1 MAQKRV
7 NLTQSSGAKK
17 IRGENNLPSCD
28 FGFDETFSSSLS
40 HHNSCTTL
48 NPYLT
53 DAIDRL
59 NESLGPSQQ
68 LVRQTPITDYSD
80 IITPETQQR
89 DIISELNQTL
99 LALQNSLNEQG
110 YSTQSNPSL
119 IDAVNQLNVSLRSP
133 EPVNTQLEHS
143 NHNSDHNVSITP
155 HTQHD
160 IFSELNQSL
169 LALQNSLNEQGYST
183 PLNPELLDAVNQLND
198 SLALATDQNI
208 NEVPTSEI
216 EHNHTP
222 LSPHDLFHDLNQSL
236 VMLNEGF
243 VNFFDTVASQNIQT
257 VNEHRTE
264 TVNDQ
269 SPNVEDVQTADT
281 ENINPQSCIDVRI
294 SGGVNIQPPS
304 VESMQLDND
313 ENLAPPNV
321 ENMRTDNVEN
331 IAPPNVE
338 NVQAGN
344 VENIPPPNVE
354 NVQAGNGID
363 PNIRIINRDRFNNT
377 EIRRRVHFSSI
388 AAVDSF
394 ADFYNYVLEIL
405 NSLIEVANEMISPK
419 DIVTVE
425 IRGDTIDVSSR
436 IHLVNGSV
444 DLQSFLT
451 MLENSI
457 QSKREIFSDDTL
469 EIVIQIV
476 RPPRGGSYRRKI
488 STLFTSEA
496 IQKKMRHL
504 YIFHNKYMCFTLCV
518 TQLLNPQNNDLQTEK
533 IARQILRDVGL
544 TENTAVT
551 SADVSKFEKH
561 LKCKIVII
569 HRSDNKAGYSFFQTS
584 RTPHKKTIYLFL
596 HDNHYY
602 GVKSITGLLG
612 RSYVCRFCHSGYENA
627 RAHKCEFSCNICR
640 DVECYNHRQSI
651 IKCPDC
657 LRLCKSKRCF
667 DIHKVKRRSE
677 RGVYSLCET
686 GFYCSMRNVVE
697 YRNPFNRRDH
707 VCLESRCD
715 LCGEKVDSEISHF
728 CYIQPLRKEKQNMR
742 HIFYDFET
750 TQETGTHTA
759 NLICCMNCRG
769 MSWAFEGEGCVA
781 AFFKAFRRKKYRGYT
796 FIAHNPRGFDSYIL
810 LNHLVKEGIAPDII
824 AQGGKILCFS
834 DTDFRQRY
842 IDSLSFSPMKLSNL
856 PKAMGFSEKKKGYFP
871 HFWNTK
877 EHQDYIGP
885 YPEPELYGVDSMM
898 PKDREDFFYV
908 VRDRD

>member
-28 FGFDETFSSSLS
+28 FGFSETFSSSLS

-110 YSTQSNPSL
+110 YST
-119 IDAVNQLNVSLRSP
+119 
-133 EPVNTQLEHS
+133 
-143 NHNSDHNVSITP
+143 
-155 HTQHD
+155 
-160 IFSELNQSL
+160 
-169 LALQNSLNEQGYST
+169 
-183 PLNPELLDAVNQLND
+183 PLNLELLDAVNQLND

-208 NEVPTSEI
+208 NEVSTSEI

-236 VMLNEGF
+236 IMLNAGF
-243 VNFFDTVASQNIQT
+243 VNFFDTVASPNIQT

-269 SPNVEDVQTADT
+269 SPNVEDVQTANT
-281 ENINPQSCIDVRI
+281 ENINPQSCNDVQI
-294 SGGVNIQPPS
+294 FGGVNIQPPS
-304 VESMQLDND
+304 VESMQLGND
-313 ENLAPPNV
+313 ENIAPPNV

-344 VENIPPPNVE
+344 
-354 NVQAGNGID
+354 GID
-363 PNIRIINRDRFNNT
+363 PNIRIINRDRFKNT
-377 EIRRRVHFSSI
+377 EIRRRVNFSSI
-388 AAVDSF
+388 TAVDSF

-457 QSKREIFSDDTL
+457 QSKREIFSDNTL
-469 EIVIQIV
+469 EIVIQKV

-488 STLFTSEA
+488 SILFTSEA

-504 YIFHNKYMCFTLCV
+504 YIFHNKDNMCFTLCV
-518 TQLLNPQNNDLQTEK
+518 TQLLNPQNNGLQTEK

-544 TENTAVT
+544 PENTAVT
-551 SADVSKFEKH
+551 FADVSKFEKH

-612 RSYVCRFCHSGYENA
+612 HSYVCCFCHSGYENA
-627 RAHKCEFSCNICR
+627 RAHECEFSCNICR
-640 DVECYNHRQSI
+640 DVECYKHRQSI
-651 IKCPDC
+651 IKCPEC
-657 LRLCKSKRCF
+657 SRLCKSKLCF

-677 RGVYSLCET
+677 RGVYS
-686 GFYCSMRNVVE
+686 V
-697 YRNPFNRRDH
+697 
-707 VCLESRCD
+707 
-715 LCGEKVDSEISHF
+715 
-728 CYIQPLRKEKQNMR
+728 
-742 HIFYDFET
+742 
-750 TQETGTHTA
+750 
-759 NLICCMNCRG
+759 
-769 MSWAFEGEGCVA
+769 
-781 AFFKAFRRKKYRGYT
+781 
-796 FIAHNPRGFDSYIL
+796 
-810 LNHLVKEGIAPDII
+810 
-824 AQGGKILCFS
+824 
-834 DTDFRQRY
+834 
-842 IDSLSFSPMKLSNL
+842 
-856 PKAMGFSEKKKGYFP
+856 
-871 HFWNTK
+871 
-877 EHQDYIGP
+877 
-885 YPEPELYGVDSMM
+885 
-898 PKDREDFFYV
+898 
-908 VRDRD
+908 